1 MTLLR
6 MIETRLGVCCNDE
19 ALLTQALTH
28 RSAGSQNNERLEF
41 LGDAVLGVVV
51 AEFLY
56 TKHSRFAEGSLTRA
70 RASVVKGASLATA
83 ARRIEL
89 GPYLVLGPG
98 ELRSGGRQRDSIL
111 ADALEALFGAIY
123 LGCGLDAARAA
134 ILHVLKPEL
143 AAVRTG
149 TMEKDPKTRL
159 QEYLQARQLELP
171 QYAVAGVYGQDHDQS
186 FLVACD
192 IASADVKTQGRGSS
206 RRIAEQR
213 AAEAALG
220 QLLGSEQ

>member
-1 MTLLR
+1 MTPLR
-6 MIETRLGVCCNDE
+6 MVESQLGVCCNDE
-19 ALLTQALTH
+19 GLLTQALTH
-28 RSAGSQNNERLEF
+28 RSAGSENNERLEF

-56 TKHSRFAEGSLTRA
+56 TENSRFAEGSLTRA

-89 GPYLVLGPG
+89 GQYLVLGPG

-123 LGCGLDAARAA
+123 LGCGLETARAA
-134 ILHVLKPEL
+134 ILHVLEPEL
-143 AAVRTG
+143 AAVHTG

-159 QEYLQARQLELP
+159 QEYLQARQKVLP
-171 QYAVAGVYGQDHDQS
+171 QYSVEGVYGQDHDQS
-186 FLVACD
+186 FLVVCD
-192 IASADVKTQGRGSS
+192 ISSVGVTTQGRGSS

-213 AAEAALG
+213 AAEGALNE
-220 QLLGSEQ
+220 LLGGK